1 MRQLVFA
8 TSVVTSGKVS
18 AVTTEGAFGIAY
30 IPFNDVSEGGEMEFL
45 GSIGDTR
52 SSGGTGALSPNYNNA
67 GFDRSQLNFVLIR
80 SKEHGG
86 NVVIP
91 FHPNH
96 YSYVKAD
103 YQTAT
108 TFEATLTV
116 PAPDSDYYD
125 YTIIAVKKGMP
136 FNVRNKWTASVRV
149 KSTDTAATI
158 AEKLAKYFNDNKD
171 NLGLTATV
179 DDNDPDAV
187 TLTFE
192 AVEAGVDYEIVP
204 ADDLTGT
211 QVTYTN
217 RGKKALGDA
226 AYIKD
231 LADKAAADCGFEYT
245 YEDDVKALYPNYHF
259 NPLAQPNGADSGF
272 SIFTLRWAEPREVK
286 TRDEVVHQIL
296 QIVVPTSIKAGLA
309 AILPLYEV

>member
-18 AVTTEGAFGIAY
+18 AVTTEGAFGIAK
-30 IPFNDVSEGGEMEFL
+30 IPVGGGEMEFKD
-45 GSIGDTR
+45 GIGNARIQT
-52 SSGGTGALSPNYNNA
+52 PNYN
-67 GFDRSQLNFVLIR
+67 GVGKDLEQLNFVLVR

-96 YSYVKAD
+96 YSYVQAD
-103 YQTAT
+103 YQAAT
-108 TFEATLTV
+108 TFEAELTI

-158 AEKLAKYFNDNKD
+158 ADKLAEYFNNNKD
-171 NLGLTATV
+171 NLGLTAVV
-179 DDNDPDAV
+179 DSTDPDAV

-211 QVTYTN
+211 QVTYTT

-231 LADKAAADCGFEYT
+231 LADKAAADCGYEYT
-245 YEDDVKALYPNYHF
+245 YDDDLGALYPNYHF
-259 NPLAQPNGADSGF
+259 NPLAQPDGEDTGF

-296 QIVVPTSIKAGLA
+296 QIVVPTSKKADLA
-309 AILPLYEV
+309 EILTLNEV